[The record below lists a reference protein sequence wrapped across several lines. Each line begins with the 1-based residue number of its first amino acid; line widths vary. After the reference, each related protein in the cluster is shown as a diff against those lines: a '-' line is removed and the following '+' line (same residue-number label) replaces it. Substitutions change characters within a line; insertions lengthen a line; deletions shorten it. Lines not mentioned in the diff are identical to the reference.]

1 MASSVATWH
10 ALGGTAHRPT
20 HEDLSV
26 GTPPQAKPPERSQQR
41 EHLEWSQEFLN
52 ALRPCSAGRPQVP
65 IRRNETDGKARKAFS
80 MHRWSKLF
88 IPTLREAPADAEV
101 ASHRLLIR
109 AGYIRQLGAGI
120 YNYLFLGQR
129 SLNKIIA
136 IVREEMDKI
145 GQEFYLPGIL
155 PKEPWAESGRWT
167 GMGENMFR
175 LKDRKGA
182 DLCLGMTHEEIMT
195 TIARGELR
203 SYKQL
208 PQIWYQ
214 IQTKFRDEPRPKAGL
229 LRVRQF
235 TMKDSYSFDIDGAGL
250 DRSFDLHDGVYRTI
264 FTRCGLKFVSV
275 EADSGAMGGSQS
287 QEFMVYTDAGE
298 DLIASCP
305 ECGYAANLEKAV
317 SRLEPVTEMEAT
329 GDGKPELVATPG
341 CAAIAD
347 VAAFFKISPASDIK
361 CVAYMAL
368 NRGAA
373 GRDGGRP
380 DTWHGVAAFLRGDH
394 QVNETKL
401 LGAIG
406 AAELRTMQAD
416 ELAQYLNGPA
426 GYLGPVGL
434 KPETQPL
441 GAGLTVVVDKALEGR
456 RNMVCG
462 ANKADYHLRNVT
474 PGRDFGWTLTADI
487 RSVNEGEAC
496 PKDNCGGKLVVG
508 KAVEVGHIFKLGYKY
523 SESMGARVLDPNGK
537 EVTPIMGSYGIGIE
551 RILTAAIEQSN
562 DANGFWLPASIA
574 PFTVVVTITNA
585 ADALLKETG
594 ETLAAELESA
604 GLDVLLDD
612 RDERAGVKF
621 KDADLIGIPYRI
633 NVGKKAAAGQVEL
646 VTRARAG
653 SVDVAV
659 ADVVAQVKR
668 RVEEE
673 GLLGQFNGTVD

>member
-1 MASSVATWH
+1 
-10 ALGGTAHRPT
+10 
-20 HEDLSV
+20 
-26 GTPPQAKPPERSQQR
+26 
-41 EHLEWSQEFLN
+41 
-52 ALRPCSAGRPQVP
+52 
-65 IRRNETDGKARKAFS
+65 

-101 ASHRLLIR
+101 ASHKFLLR

-129 SLNKIIA
+129 SLNKIMA
-136 IVREEMDKI
+136 IVRQEMGTI
-145 GQEFYLPGIL
+145 GQEFYLPALL
-155 PKEPWAESGRWT
+155 PREPWEESGRWT
-167 GMGENMFR
+167 LIGDNMFR

-182 DLCLGMTHEEIMT
+182 DFCLGFTHEEIVT

-214 IQTKFRDEPRPKAGL
+214 IQTKFRDEPRPKSGL

-235 TMKDSYSFDIDGAGL
+235 IMKDSYSFDLDAAGL
-250 DRSFDLHDGVYRTI
+250 DKSFLQHDTVYRAI
-264 FTRCGLKFVSV
+264 FTRCGLKFVAV

-287 QEFMVYTDAGE
+287 QEFMVYSNAGE

-317 SRLEPVTEMEAT
+317 SRLDPLVEMEGT
-329 GDGKPELVATPG
+329 GDGMPELVSTPK

-347 VAAFFKISPASDIK
+347 VAEFFKISPASDIK

-368 NRGAA
+368 KRGTPAK
-373 GRDGGRP
+373 DGARK

-394 QVNETKL
+394 HVNETKL

-406 AAELRTMQAD
+406 AAELRTMQAE
-416 ELAQYLNGPA
+416 ELAQYFNGPA

-434 KPETQPL
+434 RPEAQPL
-441 GAGLTVVVDKALEGR
+441 GDGLTVVVDKGLEGR
-456 RNMVCG
+456 KNMVCG
-462 ANKADYHLRNVT
+462 ANKLDYHLRNVT
-474 PGRDFGWTLTADI
+474 PGRDFGWTLAADI

-496 PKDNCGGKLVVG
+496 PKTDKAGAGCAGRLVVG
-508 KAVEVGHIFKLGYKY
+508 TAIEVGHIFKLGNKY
-523 SESMGARVLDPNGK
+523 TESMGAHVLDPNGK
-537 EVTPIMGSYGIGIE
+537 EVAPIMGCYGIGIE

-562 DANGFWLPASIA
+562 DANGFWLPVSIA
-574 PFTVVVTITNA
+574 PFTVVVTVTNV
-585 ADALLKETG
+585 ADETLRKTG
-594 ETLAAELESA
+594 EQIAAELDAA

-621 KDADLIGIPYRI
+621 KDADLVGIPYRI

-646 VTRARAG
+646 VTRASAS
-653 SVDVAV
+653 SVDVAIGDVLAAVKEEV
-659 ADVVAQVKR
+659 A
-668 RVEEE
+668 EEQ
-673 GLLGQFNGTVD
+673 LLAFSS